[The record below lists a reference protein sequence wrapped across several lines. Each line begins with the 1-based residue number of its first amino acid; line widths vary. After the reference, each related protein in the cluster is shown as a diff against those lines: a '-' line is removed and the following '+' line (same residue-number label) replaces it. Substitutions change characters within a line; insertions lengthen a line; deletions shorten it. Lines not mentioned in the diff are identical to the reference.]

1 MTATTPTRAVQTLA
15 RQDPRT
21 DSELLTRFL
30 THHDQAAFAALVTRH
45 GSLVYGVCRRALGT
59 SADADD
65 AFQATFLVLVK
76 RASAIP
82 WRANLG
88 PWLFGVAHRIAA
100 KARFRRDRR
109 FALEKQV
116 DTMPHPEATSPD
128 RAESDDL
135 SRLFDEELAK
145 LPEEMRRAVVLCELQ
160 GLSRQA
166 AAKQLRISEGTLS
179 SRLGRARKKLAAAFT
194 ERGVKLVIP
203 ASVGVSASLT
213 TATARAACDPVGA
226 VPVGVSYLVQEAL
239 KAMTLSK
246 LKIGAV
252 LAAVA
257 VGCSWMAFADE
268 PKKPIALPAAKADE
282 KATPPA
288 KADKPADA
296 VATLNGED
304 ISRTEFGEYLIRKY
318 GAKEIELFVN
328 KKLIEQTATKAKV
341 NVSEKELDAELAADL
356 KDISVTKDDFVKVVL
371 PKYGKTESEWREDV
385 LRPRLL
391 LAKLPGEE
399 LTATDDDL
407 KKLFERKYGEK
418 REVEVFHLPKT
429 DTLNERWAKAVYAD
443 GLKNIAHLDPYV
455 VQVSVPGRPDSRT
468 MTFNQDQPAY
478 GGDKVSKATFAMK
491 DVGALT
497 ELLPVKDGWCV
508 VKLMRVI
515 PAVEGKTF
523 ANEKAELRTEAEREK
538 VQAGIP
544 KLFAKMKEEAKPVYH
559 IKPEPKTF
567 PQPVPIKK

>member
-1 MTATTPTRAVQTLA
+1 MTATTPTRAVQTAA

-21 DSELLTRFL
+21 DSELLARFL
-30 THHDQAAFAALVTRH
+30 THHDQAAFAALVSRH
-45 GSLVYGVCRRALGT
+45 GPLVYGVCRRALGT

-116 DTMPHPEATSPD
+116 DTMPHPETTSPD
-128 RAESDDL
+128 RAENDDL

-179 SRLGRARKKLAAAFT
+179 SRLGRARKKLAAAFA
-194 ERGVKLVIP
+194 ERGVKLAIP
-203 ASVGVSASLT
+203 AGVGVSVSLA
-213 TATARAACDPVGA
+213 TATARAACDPAGV
-226 VPVGVSYLVQEAL
+226 VPAGVNFLVQEAL

-246 LKIGAV
+246 LKVGAV

-257 VGCSWMAFADE
+257 VGCSWVAFADE
-268 PKKPIALPAAKADE
+268 PKAIAPPAAKADG
-282 KATPPA
+282 KVVPLA

-328 KKLIEQTATKAKV
+328 KKIIEQTATKAKV
-341 NVSEKELDAELAADL
+341 SVSEKELDAELTAEA
-356 KDISVTKDDFVKVVL
+356 KGISVTKDDFVKELL
-371 PKYGKTESEWREDV
+371 PKYGKTETEWREDV

-399 LTATDDDL
+399 LTVTDTDL

-429 DTLNERWAKAVYAD
+429 DTLNEKWAKAVYAD

-455 VQVSVPGRPDSRT
+455 VRVDMPGRPESRT
-468 MTFNQDQPAY
+468 MTFNQDQSVY
-478 GGDKVSKATFAMK
+478 GGDEVKKAAFTLK
-491 DVGALT
+491 ECGELT
-497 ELLPVKDGWCV
+497 ELLPVRDGWCV

-515 PAVEGKTF
+515 PAMKGKSFDT
-523 ANEKAELRTEAEREK
+523 EKTELRTEAEREK
-538 VQAGIP
+538 VQTGIP